1 MRKAGLCGILLMNR
15 AITMTETASD
25 LTRTA
30 LSWHIRLRDGGGAAS
45 DADWDAF
52 ADWLAQH
59 PSHAEAYAEI
69 EAMDHALDPALP
81 DLHFP
86 VPQPAEP
93 QPIAANDDAPSPSRR
108 WRWAAGAGGALAA
121 GLALALFTGSNT
133 VPGSSR
139 YQIATTPGESRTVQL
154 DADTQITLNG
164 DTQMVFDHKD
174 ARFARLDHGEALLAV
189 KHDAQHP
196 FTLEMSSGKV
206 VDVGTLFNVVSL
218 PDQTR
223 IAVAEGAVDYRPE
236 GQSIPLH
243 AGQQMLAE
251 TGTAKVSPVDREAV
265 GGWRHR
271 RLSYDGNPLEQ
282 VAQDLGRVLGAAFKV
297 DAAIARQPVFG
308 TIDVQDVTPARI
320 PLLASALN
328 VRVVKKGKI
337 WILKPAHGPTP

>member
-15 AITMTETASD
+15 ANIMTETASD
-25 LTRTA
+25 LTQTA
-30 LSWHIRLRDGGGAAS
+30 LSWHIRLRDGS
-45 DADWDAF
+45 NADWDAF
-52 ADWLAQH
+52 TDWLAEH
-59 PSHAEAYAEI
+59 PDHAEAYAEI

-86 VPQPAEP
+86 QPQPAAP
-93 QPIAANDDAPSPSRR
+93 LPIAANDDPPPPTRR
-108 WRWAAGAGGALAA
+108 WRRVAGAGGVLAA
-121 GLALALFTGSNT
+121 GLALALFMGPKMG
-133 VPGSSR
+133 PGSSR
-139 YQIATTPGESRTVQL
+139 YQIATAPGESRTVQL
-154 DADTQITLNG
+154 DAGTQITLNG
-164 DTQMVFDHKD
+164 DTRMVFDHKD
-174 ARFARLDHGEALLAV
+174 ARFARLDHGEALFAV
-189 KHDAQHP
+189 QHDAQHP
-196 FTLEMSSGKV
+196 FTLELNASKV

-243 AGQQMLAE
+243 AGQQMQAE
-251 TGTAKVSPVDREAV
+251 TGTARVSPVDREAV

-282 VAQDLGRVLGAAFKV
+282 VAQDLGRVLGAAFRV

-320 PLLASALN
+320 PLLATALN